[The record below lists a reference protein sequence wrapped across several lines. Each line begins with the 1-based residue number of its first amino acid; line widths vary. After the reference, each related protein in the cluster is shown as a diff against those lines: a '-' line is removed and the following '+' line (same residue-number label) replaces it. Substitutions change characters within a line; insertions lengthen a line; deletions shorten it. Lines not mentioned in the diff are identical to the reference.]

1 MQLALAGSRESNV
14 SKRVDR
20 ELMPAVS
27 SCEACTTAFVLPLD
41 GQRDRRPELNALL
54 FVYTGVERTTRTA

>member
-1 MQLALAGSRESNV
+1 MQHALAGSRESNV

-27 SCEACTTAFVLPLD
+27 SREAFTTAFVLPLD
-41 GQRDRRPELNALL
+41 GQRDRRRELNALL
-54 FVYTGVERTTRTA
+54 FVYTGVERATRTA